1 MYASSI
7 PCFAMMSVSRGIV
20 LSQMPSRNPR
30 TQHTVVCCIRGL
42 RRTTCESWHR
52 DELVCG
58 YRRSSRKPRTMYMM
72 ANNETIMN
80 ARQAQVSE
88 PEKPVEVE
96 AADSASD
103 MASSPVTAE
112 DTTVTS
118 VVD

>member
-1 MYASSI
+1 
-7 PCFAMMSVSRGIV
+7 
-20 LSQMPSRNPR
+20 
-30 TQHTVVCCIRGL
+30 
-42 RRTTCESWHR
+42 
-52 DELVCG
+52 
-58 YRRSSRKPRTMYMM
+58 MYMM

-96 AADSASD
+96 AADSTSD

-118 VVD
+118 VIY